1 MRTIQKNT
9 NPPEKLCRYSFTH
22 TFMLD
27 NRIRK
32 FFQNPKKILSE
43 YITQGM
49 TIIDLG
55 CGPGTFTC
63 AMAELAGGKGTVI
76 GCDLQY
82 EMLRYAEKRCRRTG
96 PESRIIW
103 HRSSPERT
111 GIEKKADFIL
121 SFYMVHEVS
130 DRNSFL
136 VEVYDMLKPKGK
148 YLIAEP
154 KFHVTETAFQ
164 KTIESAEDAG
174 FTAEEYP
181 QISMSRAVILS
192 KRDNKM
198 KIPDENP

>member
-1 MRTIQKNT
+1 MRTVHKNN

-22 TFMLD
+22 ALMLD
-27 NRIRK
+27 NRLRR
-32 FFQNPKKILSE
+32 FFQNPRKILSAC
-43 YITQGM
+43 ITPGM
-49 TIIDLG
+49 TVIDLG
-55 CGPGTFTC
+55 CGPGTFTR
-63 AMAELAGGKGTVI
+63 AMAELAGEKGTVT
-76 GCDLQY
+76 GCDIQD
-82 EMLRYAEKRCRRTG
+82 EMLRYAKKRSRKTG

-136 VEVYDMLKPKGK
+136 GEVYDVLKPKGK

-154 KFHVTETAFQ
+154 KFHVTETEFQ
-164 KTIESAEDAG
+164 KIIESAEDAG

-181 QISMSRAVILS
+181 KISMSRAVILS

-198 KIPDENP
+198 KIPDEKP